1 MSTPKRILIV
11 DDSAV
16 MRELLRAVLDDGT
29 ELKVVGVASDP
40 IFARQRIAELRP
52 DVLTLDIE
60 MPRMD
65 GLSFLEELMRSTP
78 LPVVMVSSLT
88 ERGAQATLRALELG
102 AFDFVTKPT
111 ADVRNQFDQMAGA
124 IRAKVRAAA
133 AAGPPRRPAPLIAR
147 PKPVGG
153 TAPLVGRAG
162 IPTAGA
168 QPPAAAQ
175 APVPSAPASGAP
187 NAAAGNSAA
196 GSSAANGAAARR
208 RTAGGEPIIAIASS
222 TGGTEA
228 LRAVIPLLP
237 ADAPG
242 GVIVQHMPEKF
253 TAMFAARL
261 NELSQMSVREARDG
275 DRIERGTMLIA
286 PGGTQCIL
294 ERGPM
299 GFVIRVQQA
308 RASELHNPSANV
320 LFDSVASCVGAQAIG
335 AVLTGMGED
344 GARGLAA
351 MRRAGARTLAQDQK
365 TSVVYG
371 MPREAMRQGGAE
383 VAVPLDRVAE
393 ALLHLAGR

>member
-1 MSTPKRILIV
+1 MSAPKRILIV

-16 MRELLRAVLDDGT
+16 MRELLRAVLDDGV

-40 IFARQRIAELRP
+40 IFARQRIAELHP

-65 GLSFLEELMRSTP
+65 GLSFLEELMRTTP

-111 ADVRNQFDQMAGA
+111 ADVRNQFEQLAVG

-133 AAGPPRRPAPLIAR
+133 AAGPPRRPAGVVRAKPIGAAVPATVR
-147 PKPVGG
+147 PAPPV
-153 TAPLVGRAG
+153 TAP
-162 IPTAGA
+162 
-168 QPPAAAQ
+168 AA
-175 APVPSAPASGAP
+175 PSATTRNAAPASS
-187 NAAAGNSAA
+187 AAA
-196 GSSAANGAAARR
+196 GAAARR
-208 RTAGGEPIIAIASS
+208 RSAGGEPIIAIASS

-253 TAMFAARL
+253 TAMFAGRL
-261 NELSQMSVREARDG
+261 NELSQMSVREGRDG

-286 PGGTQCIL
+286 PGGTQCVV

-299 GFVIRVQQA
+299 GFVLRVASA
-308 RASELHNPSANV
+308 RPTELHNPSANV
-320 LFDSVASCVGAQAIG
+320 LFESVAACVGAQAIG

-351 MRRAGARTLAQDQK
+351 MRRSGARTLAQDQK

-383 VAVPLDRVAE
+383 VAVPLERIAE